1 MNTVFIISWP
11 SWVGKT
17 TIWHSAESMCSEFVE
32 KIITT
37 TTRSIREGEIQWV
50 HYHFV
55 TRGEFEDYIHK
66 GNLIEY
72 ALVHGNYYWS
82 TFWELERI
90 VEWWKCPLYI
100 IDPQWMV
107 HIRPVLEGKW
117 YMVKSIFLLPP
128 SLDEL
133 KNRLWGRW
141 TESDDAFQ
149 LRYANALIELEDKD
163 YYDYQIVN
171 DDIEETT
178 QKILDIIRG

>member
-1 MNTVFIISWP
+1 
-11 SWVGKT
+11 
-17 TIWHSAESMCSEFVE
+17 
-32 KIITT
+32 
-37 TTRSIREGEIQWV
+37 
-50 HYHFV
+50 
-55 TRGEFEDYIHK
+55 
-66 GNLIEY
+66 
-72 ALVHGNYYWS
+72 
-82 TFWELERI
+82 
-90 VEWWKCPLYI
+90 
-100 IDPQWMV
+100 MV

-133 KNRLWGRW
+133 KSRLWGRW